1 MKNFILS
8 IDQGTTSTRSI
19 LFDLKGKPVFVSQK
33 EFKQYYPKD
42 GWVEH
47 NPEEIWV
54 TTKKVIKEIINKNK
68 KIKGNILTIGITN
81 QRETTL
87 LWDSKTGK
95 CIYNAI
101 VWQDRRTTNLC
112 NKLKKKGLENLI
124 KSRTGLLLDPYFS
137 ATKIKWII
145 ENIPSAKKL
154 LKKNRLL
161 FGTIDTYLIWKL
173 TKGKIHATDST
184 NASRTMLFNIK
195 KNCWDKKILKLLKI
209 PESILPNVK
218 NSADNFGFTDKSITK
233 KSYPINGVIGDQQA
247 ATVGQSCF
255 QKGSTKITFG
265 TGAFIIMNTG
275 NNKINSKN
283 KLLSTIC
290 YRINNRTT
298 FALEGSIFIAGA
310 SVQWL
315 RDKLKIIKSA
325 KITEKISKKQINNN
339 NVYLVPA
346 FTGLGAPYW
355 KPNVRGILT
364 GLTRDTGRNE
374 IIRATLE
381 SVAYQTSD
389 LLNAMKKDGLKPS
402 VIKVD
407 GGMANNYWFIQFLTD
422 ILNIKVLKPK
432 VYETTS
438 LGAAVMA
445 GYYIGV
451 YKSLSDIARNWRFD
465 KKFVPKIVHK
475 NRLKLL
481 NGWHRAIRKTLR

>member
-315 RDKLKIIKSA
+315 RDKLKIIKST

-402 VIKVD
+402 VVKVD

-451 YKSLSDIARNWRFD
+451 YKSLSDITRNWRFD

>member
-432 VYETTS
+432 LNETTS

-451 YKSLSDIARNWRFD
+451 YKSLSDITRNWRFD

-481 NGWHRAIRKTLR
+481 NGWHQAIRKTLR

>member
-422 ILNIKVLKPK
+422 ILNIKALKPK

-451 YKSLSDIARNWRFD
+451 HKSLSDITRNWRFD

>member
-218 NSADNFGFTDKSITK
+218 NSADNFGFTNKSITK
-233 KSYPINGVIGDQQA
+233 KPYPINGVIGDQQA

-315 RDKLKIIKSA
+315 RDKLKIINSA
-325 KITEKISKKQINNN
+325 KMTEKISKKQINNN

-451 YKSLSDIARNWRFD
+451 YKSLSDITRNWRFD

>member
-101 VWQDRRTTNLC
+101 VWQDRRTANLC

-145 ENIPSAKKL
+145 KNIPSAKKL

-451 YKSLSDIARNWRFD
+451 YKSLSDITRNWRFD

>member
-145 ENIPSAKKL
+145 ENIPTAKKL

-451 YKSLSDIARNWRFD
+451 YKSLSDITRNWRFD

-481 NGWHRAIRKTLR
+481 NGWHQAIRKTLR

>member
-389 LLNAMKKDGLKPS
+389 LLNAMKKDGLKSS

-451 YKSLSDIARNWRFD
+451 YKSLSDITRNWRFD

-481 NGWHRAIRKTLR
+481 NGWHQAIRKTLK

>member
-247 ATVGQSCF
+247 AAVGQSCF

-275 NNKINSKN
+275 NKKINSKN

-422 ILNIKVLKPK
+422 ILNIKALKPK

-481 NGWHRAIRKTLR
+481 NGWHQAIRKTLR